1 MGSRKRSR
9 PNPKVEAPREALQ
22 DVVAGQSAQAAVP
35 TNTEGHI
42 EHASN
47 NKDTA
52 SRVSNPPLPDGNL
65 IKVCFRSESCH
76 LFTNALQSHS
86 SRAWYASGSW
96 PRVQKASPSTQ
107 IARETI
113 LADKPK
119 NAPNSVDFS
128 RFEPRKTDA
137 TSASASSSLPR
148 STDPGEVKGF
158 QEPILADT
166 GAEVQEVTVQ
176 DAGADKR
183 SDATN
188 GCSNPSKGDPV
199 EAQRPIA
206 ASGWREWFGLSN
218 VEQKAHS
225 ELPQQNIS
233 GGNEASLGESTKQQ
247 RPQASSADPS
257 ISEEAAS
264 SKSKGDNAVMA
275 PVPSSSWF
283 NVWPGSASNK
293 KMAEITPGENR
304 PADTF
309 MLGVPAVETP
319 IRFESKRP
327 LPGSTWAF
335 WSKDSQRPAEKGDEA
350 EEPGELA
357 VTGEASQD
365 NPAHVHVTILEESK
379 DNIGKKTNKRGRQL
393 PDDVQE
399 SAPKALHSDLS
410 NKKQ

>member
-9 PNPKVEAPREALQ
+9 PNPKVEASREAPQ
-22 DVVAGQSAQAAVP
+22 EVVAGHPTQAAVP
-35 TNTEGHI
+35 TTTEGHI

-52 SRVSNPPLPDGNL
+52 SSVSNPSLPDGNL
-65 IKVCFRSESCH
+65 IKVCFRSEGCH

-107 IARETI
+107 VARETI

-119 NAPNSVDFS
+119 NAPNSVDLS

-137 TSASASSSLPR
+137 TSASASCPLPP
-148 STDPGEVKGF
+148 STDPGEVKDG

-166 GAEVQEVTVQ
+166 GAEAQ

-188 GCSNPSKGDPV
+188 GRSNPSKGDLV
-199 EAQRPIA
+199 EAQRPIV

-218 VEQKAHS
+218 VEQKVRS

-233 GGNEASLGESTKQQ
+233 DGNEASLGESTKQQ
-247 RPQASSADPS
+247 RPQVSLVDPS

-264 SKSKGDNAVMA
+264 SKSKGDNAVTA
-275 PVPSSSWF
+275 PVPSNSWF
-283 NVWPGSASNK
+283 NAWPGSASNK
-293 KMAEITPGENR
+293 KMAEITPSENR
-304 PADTF
+304 PADTS

-319 IRFESKRP
+319 AQFESKRP

-335 WSKDSQRPAEKGDEA
+335 WSKDSQRSAENGDEA
-350 EEPGELA
+350 EQPGELA

-365 NPAHVHVTILEESK
+365 NPAPVHATILGESK
-379 DNIGKKTNKRGRQL
+379 DTRGKKTNKRGRQL

-399 SAPKALHSDLS
+399 PAPKALHSDLS
-410 NKKQ
+410 NIKQ